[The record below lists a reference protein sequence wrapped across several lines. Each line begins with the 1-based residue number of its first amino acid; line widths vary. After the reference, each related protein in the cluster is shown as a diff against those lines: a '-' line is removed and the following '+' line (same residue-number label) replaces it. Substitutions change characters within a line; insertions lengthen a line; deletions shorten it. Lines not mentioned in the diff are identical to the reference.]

1 MRAYCR
7 APELTAMAIDTDGW
21 FNTGDLARFDGNC
34 LYIVGRSKEMIIR
47 SGFNVYP
54 AEVEA
59 VLNSHATVVENDR
72 AGIAGASSKATELT

>member
-1 MRAYCR
+1 MRGYCR

-47 SGFNVYP
+47 SGFKSIRRKSRPSSIHMQRWSKMIARGSP
-54 AEVEA
+54 AQVRRRR
-59 VLNSHATVVENDR
+59 S
-72 AGIAGASSKATELT
+72 